1 MAEPRVVNFTGVAKI
16 PPVSSGELIT
26 RWTVR
31 VALIF
36 YAATLALRLA
46 APSRRSAARILW
58 TIGCLAFLAHV
69 IAAFA
74 FFHDWSHAH
83 AYRETARQTRE
94 LFSIDSGAGLYLN
107 YLFTLAW
114 AIDAAYWWA
123 AGPDAY
129 DRRPRWVGVTL
140 HAFFA
145 FMVFNGAVV
154 FAHGA
159 TRRVAMTIAVGL
171 ALLALVRL
179 RWVRQGRV
187 RGLG

>member
-1 MAEPRVVNFTGVAKI
+1 MAKPRVVNVTGVAKI

-31 VALIF
+31 VALAF
-36 YAATLALRLA
+36 YAATLAMHLA
-46 APSRRSAARILW
+46 APARRRGARVLW
-58 TIGCLAFLAHV
+58 TAGCLTFVAHV
-69 IAAFA
+69 ATAFA
-74 FFHDWSHAH
+74 FFHGWSHAH

-94 LFSIDSGAGLYLN
+94 LSSIDSGAGLYLN

-129 DRRPRWVGVTL
+129 DRRPRWIGVTL
-140 HAFFA
+140 HVFFA
-145 FMVFNGAVV
+145 FMAFNGAIV

-159 TRRVAMTIAVGL
+159 TRRVAVTITAGL

-179 RWVRQGRV
+179 RRVRQGRD
-187 RGLG
+187 RRLG